1 MTKRENAKGLPH
13 MNERTARMR
22 RLEALLTE
30 AELIYRELIDTSDTS
45 IERKDWKL
53 DADDVERAA
62 IFAKNQA
69 DRISAKTGLD
79 IVDEVSA

>member
-1 MTKRENAKGLPH
+1 